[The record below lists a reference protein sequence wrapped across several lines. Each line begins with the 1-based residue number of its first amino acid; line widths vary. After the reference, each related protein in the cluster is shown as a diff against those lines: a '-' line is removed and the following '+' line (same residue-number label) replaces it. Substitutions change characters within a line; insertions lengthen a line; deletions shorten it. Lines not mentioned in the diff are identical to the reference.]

1 MKKNYRYNYG
11 INFLRAVAIA
21 GVVLYHMFPVAVKG
35 GYLGVCFFFL
45 ASGYLLAQKT
55 EADRQTGR
63 YTPRKFYIKKSL
75 RLFPPLYFMV
85 MSVVA
90 WMTLFEPVLL
100 IGMRQ
105 EVASIL
111 LGYNNWWQLMNQAS
125 YFQKIATHSPF
136 THIWYLGVEVQ
147 LVVLWPFFYFLY
159 TKLGDAL
166 EHGGKNRK
174 NADLLFLLMALASA
188 VEMAALFGVQDINRV
203 YYGTDTRAFAFF
215 FGAFLGCREGRW
227 QQKFTGWKNTRKA
240 DLMLMASLLLLV
252 LLFAVVP
259 GESAWV
265 YRGGMAAVCLL
276 FGWLIFLLN
285 IGFYSGKSGESLPE
299 EHSILEHV
307 IHQKGLQWIGKY
319 SYYIYL
325 WHYPL
330 LFLLMIK
337 L

>member
-1 MKKNYRYNYG
+1 
-11 INFLRAVAIA
+11 
-21 GVVLYHMFPVAVKG
+21 
-35 GYLGVCFFFL
+35 
-45 ASGYLLAQKT
+45 
-55 EADRQTGR
+55 
-63 YTPRKFYIKKSL
+63 
-75 RLFPPLYFMV
+75 MV
-85 MSVVA
+85 MCVVA
-90 WMTLFEPVLL
+90 WMTLFEPQLL
-100 IGMRQ
+100 TGMRQ

-111 LGYNNWWQLMNQAS
+111 LGYNNWWQLINQAS

-147 LVVLWPFFYFLY
+147 LIVLWPILYFLY

-166 EHGGKNRK
+166 ERGGRDRA
-174 NADLLFLLMALASA
+174 NADLMYLFLAVASVLEMMALFQ
-188 VEMAALFGVQDINRV
+188 LQDINRV

-215 FGAFLGCREGRW
+215 LGAFLGCREGRW
-227 QQKFTGWKNTRKA
+227 QQKFTGWKNTGKA
-240 DLMLMASLLLLV
+240 AFLLAASLFLLV
-252 LLFAVVP
+252 LLFVVVP

-285 IGFYSGKSGESLPE
+285 AGFYCAQSRENLPA
-299 EHSILEHV
+299 EHSFWEPV

-337 L
+337 R

>member
-1 MKKNYRYNYG
+1 MRKNYRYNYG

-21 GVVLYHMFPVAVKG
+21 GVVLYHVFPAAVKG

-55 EADRQTGR
+55 EAERQAGR
-63 YTPRKFYIKKSL
+63 YTPRKFYIKKAL

-90 WMTLFEPVLL
+90 WMTLFAPELL
-100 IGMRQ
+100 TGMRQ
-105 EVASIL
+105 EVISIF
-111 LGYNNWWQLMNQAS
+111 LGYNNWWQLVHRAS

-136 THIWYLGVEVQ
+136 THIWYLGVEIQ
-147 LVVLWPFFYFLY
+147 LVALWPIFYFLY
-159 TKLGDAL
+159 TKLREAL
-166 EHGGKNRK
+166 ERSGKNRE
-174 NADLLFLLMALASA
+174 NADLLFLALALAST
-188 VEMAALFGVQDINRV
+188 VEMVVLFSVKDINRV

-227 QQKFTGWKNTRKA
+227 QQKFAGWKNTKKA
-240 DLMLMASLLLLV
+240 DIVLAATLLVLV
-252 LLFAVVP
+252 LLFVVVP

-276 FGWLIFLLN
+276 FGWLIFLLKA
-285 IGFYSGKSGESLPE
+285 GFYSGRTKEELPE
-299 EHSILEHV
+299 EHSFWEYLIRR
-307 IHQKGLQWIGKY
+307 KGLQWIGKY

-330 LFLLMIK
+330 LFILMIK
-337 L
+337 M